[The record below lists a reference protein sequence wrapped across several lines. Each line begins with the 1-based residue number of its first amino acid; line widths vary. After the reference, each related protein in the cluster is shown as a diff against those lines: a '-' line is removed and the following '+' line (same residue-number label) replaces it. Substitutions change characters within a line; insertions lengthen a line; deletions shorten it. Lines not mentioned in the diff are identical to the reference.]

1 MPRPLRLKDSRE
13 EMLKSQGEQS
23 KHRRS
28 FCSVCLSCSCSFL
41 RKWRSQT
48 MSEMCRGKKELRLP
62 QDVLISEKALTLP
75 TIWSLS
81 EGLWDKVITVLAAWN
96 VRPKRA
102 GQELC
107 GKPGP

>member
-1 MPRPLRLKDSRE
+1 
-13 EMLKSQGEQS
+13 
-23 KHRRS
+23 
-28 FCSVCLSCSCSFL
+28 
-41 RKWRSQT
+41 
-48 MSEMCRGKKELRLP
+48 MCGGKKELRLP

-81 EGLWDKVITVLAAWN
+81 EGLWDKVITVLAELDPVLAAWN
-96 VRPKRA
+96 VRSKRA